1 MATYITKPSYYNV
14 IGGFK
19 PSVRESGLG
28 GYTSTVNRIS
38 GSRTE
43 VLKLQ
48 LWGRLGFDWR
58 TKTLEYK

>member
-19 PSVRESGLG
+19 PSVRESGDWALWQ
-28 GYTSTVNRIS
+28 VDAPRP

-58 TKTLEYK
+58 RKALEYK